1 MVDPRLFQALSDATR
16 LEILS
21 VLAAGPI
28 NVSKIVAHVG
38 CAQPAVSRH
47 LRVLREASLIN
58 DKRKGKEVEYSIN
71 GEVLL
76 AAVAHL
82 TGLAGE
88 AASSASARATSPDA
102 ETKPMGTRTA
112 RVAPALEARSERGR
126 KGSGRKGS
134 GRKAGRP
141 AVKSDKKAKA
151 PAGFNSGEASY
162 TVERRPS
169 GMDDFLL

>member
-28 NVSKIVAHVG
+28 NVSKIVEHVG

-47 LRVLREASLIN
+47 LRVLREASLIS
-58 DKRKGKEVEYSIN
+58 DRRKGKEVEYSIN
-71 GEVLL
+71 LDAL
-76 AAVAHL
+76 RAAVDHL
-82 TGLAGE
+82 TGLATVSASSEKGARVE
-88 AASSASARATSPDA
+88 KGRRPARPSAEHGKAERDKKKPGRAQRGKAEPGTAASKKIESGQA
-102 ETKPMGTRTA
+102 
-112 RVAPALEARSERGR
+112 APADFEPRG
-126 KGSGRKGS
+126 
-134 GRKAGRP
+134 AI
-141 AVKSDKKAKA
+141 
-151 PAGFNSGEASY
+151 Y